1 MSNLLHPR
9 GPEPPVVYWV
19 RRLAVIA
26 VAITLILA
34 LVWLVQAVRGRHSAS
49 PTATSSASAGA
60 SGGASASGSA
70 APNPSSTTSDGT
82 AAQCPD
88 SVIKVDASTNA
99 ATYPVGST
107 PKLTLAI
114 TNTGTSA
121 CSRDVGPAANALE
134 VTSGGYHVWSSA
146 DCSPSSKS
154 KVLTL
159 DPGQKVVASITWDGK
174 LSAKGCPDGAGGGPD
189 AKPGRYAVTGSNGTV
204 ASAPTPF
211 ALTKG

>member
-19 RRLAVIA
+19 RRIAVIA

-70 APNPSSTTSDGT
+70 APNPSSTPSDGT

-88 SVIKVDASTNA
+88 SVILVDASTFVA
-99 ATYPVGST
+99 DSGH
-107 PKLTLAI
+107 
-114 TNTGTSA
+114 
-121 CSRDVGPAANALE
+121 CAANALE